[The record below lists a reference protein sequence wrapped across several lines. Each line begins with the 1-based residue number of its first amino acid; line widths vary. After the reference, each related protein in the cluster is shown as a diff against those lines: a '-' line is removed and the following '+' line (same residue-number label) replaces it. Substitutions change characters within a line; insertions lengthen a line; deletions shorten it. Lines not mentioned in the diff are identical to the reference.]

1 MTPLSDEREIEL
13 PLAGQEAP
21 LSGEMT
27 DTLDAVRERETY
39 RAKQFRLGSKLLY
52 VCIALM
58 AGCIGLSLWEPEGE
72 LLDKGF
78 DAFRLIVMTVLGYL
92 FGTNTTTAEKEE

>member
-1 MTPLSDEREIEL
+1 MTALSDEREIEL
-13 PLAGQEAP
+13 PPEGETF
-21 LSGEMT
+21 SDEMT
-27 DTLDAVRERETY
+27 DTLDAVREKESY
-39 RAKQFRLGSKLLY
+39 RAKKFRLGSMLLY

-58 AGCIGLSLWEPEGE
+58 AVCIGLSLWEPEGE

-92 FGTNTTTAEKEE
+92 FGTNTTTEKEE